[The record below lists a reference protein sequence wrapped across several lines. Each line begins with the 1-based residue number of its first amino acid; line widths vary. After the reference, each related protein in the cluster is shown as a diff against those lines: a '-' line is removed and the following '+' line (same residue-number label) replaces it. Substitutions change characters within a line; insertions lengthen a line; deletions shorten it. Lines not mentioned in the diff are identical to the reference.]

1 MSINNMEENMNLI
14 ERGDKLAVAWI
25 DLTFYGQSVF
35 NRRKDPILNAIN
47 GCVDFGTI
55 KALMGPSGSGKTTLL
70 KCINGRLKTS
80 KDSKIYLSSGR
91 DIKPC
96 FIVQEVSDHLMNGLT
111 AFQAVVYASKLKNL
125 NKECDHKS
133 NARKLMSELMI
144 GEIEKTLVE
153 NCSGGERKR
162 LVIAQ
167 ELTAIDKPNLLC
179 IDEPT
184 SGLDSNAA
192 DIVSKY
198 LSINV

>member
-1 MSINNMEENMNLI
+1 MSVNGMEENMNLI
-14 ERGDKLAVAWI
+14 EEQNKMAVAWI

-55 KALMGPSGSGKTTLL
+55 TALMGPSGSGKTTLL

-80 KDSKIYLSSGR
+80 EDSKIYLSADR

-96 FIVQEVSDHLMNGLT
+96 FIEQEVSDHLLNGLT

-144 GEIEKTLVE
+144 GDIEKTLVE

-167 ELTAIDKPNLLC
+167 ELSAIDKPNLLC

-192 DIVSKY
+192 EIVSEH
-198 LSINV
+198 LILNV

>member
-1 MSINNMEENMNLI
+1 MSLNKMEMNMNLM
-14 ERGDKLAVAWI
+14 EGQNKMAVAWI

-47 GCVDFGTI
+47 GFVDFGTI
-55 KALMGPSGSGKTTLL
+55 TALMGPSGSGKTTLL
-70 KCINGRLKTS
+70 KCINGRLKTFE
-80 KDSKIYLSSGR
+80 DSKIYLSSGR
-91 DIKPC
+91 DIKAC

-125 NKECDHKS
+125 NKECDNKS

-144 GEIEKTLVE
+144 GDIEKTLVE
-153 NCSGGERKR
+153 NCSEGEQKR
-162 LVIAQ
+162 VVIAQ
-167 ELTAIDKPNLLC
+167 ELTAMDKPNLLC

-192 DIVSKY
+192 DIVR
-198 LSINV
+198 

>member
-1 MSINNMEENMNLI
+1 MFYSTRSFGSSVE
-14 ERGDKLAVAWI
+14 WI
-25 DLTFYGQSVF
+25 DC
-35 NRRKDPILNAIN
+35 I
-47 GCVDFGTI
+47 
-55 KALMGPSGSGKTTLL
+55 SGHNL
-70 KCINGRLKTS
+70 
-80 KDSKIYLSSGR
+80 
-91 DIKPC
+91 C
-96 FIVQEVSDHLMNGLT
+96 FKV
-111 AFQAVVYASKLKNL
+111 
-125 NKECDHKS
+125 KESEQRMRSQS

-144 GEIEKTLVE
+144 GDIEKALVE

-167 ELTAIDKPNLLC
+167 DLTAIDKPNLLC